1 MTAIP
6 SPRKRHIVVTGGT
19 RGIGRATVHA
29 FARQDMSV
37 STCYAHPGEASEL
50 LEKELAQLGAAYFV
64 SQTDVS
70 DETQVKQFI
79 VDAHARFG
87 PIDALVNNAGVVSH
101 RTLPDLEPAEWHRV
115 LDINLTSMYLVS
127 QAALPLLAPNAS
139 IINVTSAVAMRGM
152 AARVHYTAA
161 KSGVLG
167 LTRSLC
173 KELGPLGIRVN
184 AVAPGL
190 VDTDQMSGVPAEA
203 AQRYTKMI
211 ALGRFA
217 QPDEVADV
225 IAFLAGDQAR
235 YVTGA
240 TIHVD
245 GGI

>member
-1 MTAIP
+1 MSSGTHQA
-6 SPRKRHIVVTGGT
+6 HVVVTGGT

-29 FARQDMSV
+29 FARQGAAV
-37 STCYAHPGEASEL
+37 STCYAHPGDASDL
-50 LEKELAQLGAAYFV
+50 LEKELAEIGADYLIRRA
-64 SQTDVS
+64 DVS
-70 DETQVKQFI
+70 DEDQVKQFI
-79 VDAHARFG
+79 ANAQERFG
-87 PIDALVNNAGVVSH
+87 PIDAVINNAGVVSH
-101 RTLPDLEPAEWHRV
+101 RTLADLETAEWHRV

-127 QAALPLLAPNAS
+127 QAALPFLAAGAS
-139 IINVTSAVAMRGM
+139 IVNVTSAVAMRGM

-167 LTRSLC
+167 LTRSMC

-190 VDTDQMSGVPAEA
+190 VDTDQMSGLPAEA

-217 QPDEVADV
+217 QPDEIADV
-225 IAFLAGDQAR
+225 ITFLAGDQAR
-235 YVTGA
+235 YMTGA
-240 TIHVD
+240 TVHVD